1 MKGINSVLV
10 DSSFCIRL
18 LKSDADFHQNTIDYL
33 EYFLENRIEIYLSTI
48 VVSEYAVGD
57 NPDNLLSL
65 NVFRLLEFDYP
76 DAKTAGSF
84 FAQLKGNE
92 DLRESEQRKVI
103 VNDIKLFAQIHN
115 RQIDAYITKDRKS
128 LRKMIQP
135 LENSHDLKFEFID
148 LSIPLNT
155 YLGRLFS
162 TENLS

>member
-1 MKGINSVLV
+1 MKGINSVLA

-18 LKSDADFHQNTIDYL
+18 LKSDADYHQNAVDYL

-65 NVFRLLEFDYP
+65 NVFRLLEFDYA

-84 FAQLKGNE
+84 FAHLKENE

-103 VNDIKLFAQIHN
+103 INDIKLFAQIHN

-128 LRKMIQP
+128 LRKMIEP
-135 LENSHDLKFEFID
+135 LEKSHDLKFEFID
-148 LSIPLNT
+148 LSIPLNRK
-155 YLGRLFS
+155 LGRLF
-162 TENLS
+162 